1 MGEIEIDV
9 NGEET
14 LLVTDVIVFD
24 ENEKIKEVFFTKD
37 E

>member
-24 ENEKIKEVFFTKD
+24 ENEKIKEVIYKG
-37 E
+37 

>member
-24 ENEKIKEVFFTKD
+24 ENEKIKEVSHKG
-37 E
+37 